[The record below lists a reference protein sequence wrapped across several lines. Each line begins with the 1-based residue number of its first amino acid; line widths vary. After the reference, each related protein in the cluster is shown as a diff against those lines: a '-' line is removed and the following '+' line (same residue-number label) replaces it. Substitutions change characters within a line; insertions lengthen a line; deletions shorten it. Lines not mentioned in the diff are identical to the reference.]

1 MYFVVIDTLAWL
13 VGALLNLC
21 WFVVIAAVVASWLI
35 AFGVLN
41 MQNQFVRQVVRTLDA
56 ITDPVFRQF
65 RRIIPPIGGLDIS
78 PVFVL
83 LVIGLL
89 QVFFDR
95 LFIYLRFQ
103 V

>member
-1 MYFVVIDTLAWL
+1 
-13 VGALLNLC
+13 
-21 WFVVIAAVVASWLI
+21 VVASWLI

-56 ITDPVFRQF
+56 ITDPVFRQV
-65 RRIIPPIGGLDIS
+65 RRVIPPIGGLDIS

-89 QVFFDR
+89 QYFFER
-95 LFIYLRFQ
+95 LFIYLRY
-103 V
+103 

>member
-1 MYFVVIDTLAWL
+1 MYFVFLDTLAWL
-13 VGALLNLC
+13 IDALLNLC

-41 MQNQFVRQVVRTLDA
+41 MQNHFVRQVVRTLDA

-65 RRIIPPIGGLDIS
+65 RRLIPPIGGLDIS

-89 QVFFDR
+89 QYFFDR
-95 LFIYLRFQ
+95 FFLYLRYHA
-103 V
+103 

>member
-1 MYFVVIDTLAWL
+1 MYFVFLDTLAWL
-13 VGALLNLC
+13 IYALLNLC

-56 ITDPVFRQF
+56 ITDPVFRQV
-65 RRIIPPIGGLDIS
+65 RRVIPPIGGLDIS

-89 QVFFDR
+89 QYFFER
-95 LFIYLRFQ
+95 LFIYLRY
-103 V
+103 

>member
-1 MYFVVIDTLAWL
+1 MYFVFLDTLAWL
-13 VGALLNLC
+13 IYALLNFC

-56 ITDPVFRQF
+56 ITDPVFRQI
-65 RRIIPPIGGLDIS
+65 RRVIPPIGGLDIS

-89 QVFFDR
+89 QYFFER
-95 LFIYLRFQ
+95 LFIYLRY
-103 V
+103 